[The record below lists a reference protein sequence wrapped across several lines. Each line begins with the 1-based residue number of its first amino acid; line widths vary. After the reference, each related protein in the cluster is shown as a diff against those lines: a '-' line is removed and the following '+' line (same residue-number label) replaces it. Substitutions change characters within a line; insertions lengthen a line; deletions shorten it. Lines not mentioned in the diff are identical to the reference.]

1 MPTVPQ
7 EHRRLN
13 SHVQRP
19 FIDKVAPAPAMAE
32 RGMPP
37 RLCSCCPCLLEC
49 HPPTQQ
55 IFTKLLLYTRH
66 WENRDNPRQ
75 IWFPPSQGPGMP
87 RKLLLI
93 LQNPTPE
100 PSLQCET
107 SLDFPKSEAAS
118 SPVLSQP
125 PVTLVVE
132 QREREHR
139 PRTRPV
145 HRTLCW
151 APHRRCPAPGSQQLR
166 KEETVPLV
174 TDENTDSERFSLLPQ
189 VTLSAGKAETGN
201 RSSPAPGSLP
211 SMLQTHLKAGEV
223 GRVVTALCPQA
234 PARAGRTVGPGAEG
248 VGRSALEPSGAALP
262 ASGPRWR
269 CAHSCLPGPLQVS
282 TSAPRSMAWKDVSLL
297 SPASSAWEPLGP
309 VQPLSLPTGVP
320 FREVC
325 HRGGASGWAN
335 SPSPKCYGGERGTQ
349 SCAW

>member
-174 TDENTDSERFSLLPQ
+174 TDENTDSRGSASCHRSHCQLAKQRQETAAVLLQDRCHPCCKHTWRQ
-189 VTLSAGKAETGN
+189 
-201 RSSPAPGSLP
+201 
-211 SMLQTHLKAGEV
+211 
-223 GRVVTALCPQA
+223 GRWAV
-234 PARAGRTVGPGAEG
+234 
-248 VGRSALEPSGAALP
+248 
-262 ASGPRWR
+262 
-269 CAHSCLPGPLQVS
+269 
-282 TSAPRSMAWKDVSLL
+282 
-297 SPASSAWEPLGP
+297 
-309 VQPLSLPTGVP
+309 LSLHSVP
-320 FREVC
+320 RPQ
-325 HRGGASGWAN
+325 HGQGA
-335 SPSPKCYGGERGTQ
+335 Q
-349 SCAW
+349 